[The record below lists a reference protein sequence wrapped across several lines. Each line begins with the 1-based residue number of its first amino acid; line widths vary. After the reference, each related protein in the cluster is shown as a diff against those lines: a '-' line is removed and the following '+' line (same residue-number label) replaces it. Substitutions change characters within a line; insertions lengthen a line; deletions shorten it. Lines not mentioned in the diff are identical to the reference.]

1 MFSFLISWRFNIPS
15 FNFEDFTIR
24 SIAFVSIL
32 IFLPIPPIPPIPP
45 MLFAILANISDISA
59 PPVDSFILPRRSPAS
74 FIISSR
80 EISPLFIFASN
91 LPVTDFIKPIIL
103 VGFFISFFITSW
115 GLAFSALSP
124 SKSVKSPEISSA
136 ISLASEPIL
145 PLNNVCKCSCIFSIL
160 GILFILNGID
170 CSCSDEP
177 SLSELSFLPISLKK
191 SVRPSIVSPNFACK
205 SFSSIPSNMFI
216 ESPNVLLSLTLP
228 TTVNKTNCKYFQIVL
243 RIFSVTPSEL

>member
-1 MFSFLISWRFNIPS
+1 MSS

-32 IFLPIPPIPPIPP
+32 MFLPIPP

-59 PPVDSFILPRRSPAS
+59 PPVDSFIFPRRSPAS

-80 EISPLFIFASN
+80 EISPLFILASN
-91 LPVTDFIKPIIL
+91 LPVTDFIKPIIF

-124 SKSVKSPEISSA
+124 SNSVKSPEISSA

-160 GILFILNGID
+160 GIPFMLNGID
-170 CSCSDEP
+170 CSCPDEASP
-177 SLSELSFLPISLKK
+177 SELSFLPMSLKK
-191 SVRPSIVSPNFACK
+191 SVRPSIVSPNFSCK
-205 SFSSIPSNMFI
+205 SFSSIPSNIFI

-228 TTVNKTNCKYFQIVL
+228 ITVNKTNCKYFHIVL
-243 RIFSVTPSEL
+243 RILSVTPSEL